1 MPTSRKGESTTTTMR
16 ADSLLARCCPPFNSC
31 PWPCVMFPFF
41 FKPSPIFWDRRW
53 EWAWVVARLYVY
65 ESFFLLFFL
74 FTRVCKRIKRDNPAM
89 QCCLMGGKKIIKS
102 FDQHYYTTSQRCR
115 YQNILYYFL
124 FVFVP
129 SDTVHPLNMSCVQQC
144 ARTKTGKK
152 GLDWVGQ
159 LGTKTRNSTQTPHL
173 PPCSFLS

>member
-65 ESFFLLFFL
+65 KSFFFLFFL

-89 QCCLMGGKKIIKS
+89 QCCLMGGKKLS
-102 FDQHYYTTSQRCR
+102 NHLTNTTIPQVNVADTRTSST
-115 YQNILYYFL
+115 ISFL
-124 FVFVP
+124 FSSPPTLSTHSTCLVCN
-129 SDTVHPLNMSCVQQC
+129 SVQE
-144 ARTKTGKK
+144 RRPERR
-152 GLDWVGQ
+152 D
-159 LGTKTRNSTQTPHL
+159 
-173 PPCSFLS
+173 